1 MQASI
6 PCLVPIIHRHIL
18 AEYPCIY
25 RDTVPPTLSDMSHG
39 NVRAVVVKKLLD
51 EDVSGLR
58 AYEASPT
65 APPFELQLVESGAR
79 LTKDDLNA
87 CISLVEETSGKDYRA
102 SSIGWHHSAKAEEM
116 MDPDMIFL
124 LLRETPAKADRH
136 TQGLSEGDN
145 NASQRS
151 PPSVSAPQRAQKPT
165 SSPCTPVSRILGF
178 ISFMFTNDDPP
189 HEDREVLY
197 IYEIHLAESLRGQG
211 LGSDLIK
218 FAELAAQQC
227 GISKTMLT
235 VFTANTGATALY
247 ERLGYSKDVCSP
259 RDKVMRR
266 KVVKADY
273 MIMSKELVG
282 T

>member
-1 MQASI
+1 M
-6 PCLVPIIHRHIL
+6 
-18 AEYPCIY
+18 
-25 RDTVPPTLSDMSHG
+25 SDMSHSK
-39 NVRAVVVKKLLD
+39 VRTVVVKKLLD

-124 LLRETPAKADRH
+124 LLRENTAKVERH
-136 TQGLSEGDN
+136 TQSLSEGDDKD
-145 NASQRS
+145 SQRS
-151 PPSVSAPQRAQKPT
+151 PRSSINAPQHMQKPS
-165 SSPCTPVSRILGF
+165 SSPRAPGSPILGF

-247 ERLGYSKDVCSP
+247 ERLGYSKDACSP

-273 MIMSKELVG
+273 MIMSKGLVG